1 MIGDLIMIS
10 CAIILILEL
19 YVSYRVIDIRYNTII
34 LKRTREGGMEM
45 KAKKLLV
52 TLLAAATMVG
62 ITACSGGNEGQGG
75 GTQTKTQESSEG
87 SSKEAAA
94 DTAGGD
100 SKDQLYI
107 EVSAI
112 GADPYF
118 YDHKMGMEMAG
129 KELGVRTEYV
139 GPAENDMN
147 AMVAALEQAIAKKP
161 DGLVVVGF
169 NEQLI
174 PSIQKAT
181 DAGIPVVTVDAD
193 LPTSSRIAFIGTGN
207 EEAGITGGTKM
218 AELLGGKGK
227 VAVMY
232 SPGQTNLEERV
243 EGYKKS
249 FENYADIEIV
259 EYVDTKQDSVVAAQ
273 SIAAVLQKHPDL
285 AGIICVD
292 ATGGTGAATAVKEAG
307 LTGKVKIIAM
317 DRSNEVLAAIEE
329 GVISASVAQQT
340 ALMPYYAVQMLMNL
354 NNSKVEITTDNAS
367 AGVLGIPQ
375 YIDTGA
381 VIVDETNYQYFKR

>member
-1 MIGDLIMIS
+1 
-10 CAIILILEL
+10 
-19 YVSYRVIDIRYNTII
+19 
-34 LKRTREGGMEM
+34 M

-52 TLLAAATMVG
+52 TLLAAAAMVSV
-62 ITACSGGNEGQGG
+62 TACSGGNAEQGG
-75 GTQTKTQESSEG
+75 ETQTKAQESSEG
-87 SSKEAAA
+87 SSQETAA

-161 DGLVVVGF
+161 NGLVVVGF

-375 YIDTGA
+375 YIDAGA
-381 VIVDETNYQYFKR
+381 IIVDETNYQYFKR